1 MCEFSALEKLD
12 LNGESSDKVEPQMI
26 ENEDD
31 HSIENNEVE
40 EENHSQNDETF
51 TQSEVDEND
60 GVVGDENNFDDNR
73 SYVTDDNISQFM
85 EQANEH
91 PMIMQKYNKRQTGKR
106 NISNIVVGTDSNMEF
121 DQIED
126 KGFGVVKI
134 NRPYGM
140 PSKTQSVYSGDD
152 NESRVSETNPM
163 TADGFF
169 DLKFYSHPLW

>member
-1 MCEFSALEKLD
+1 VCEFSALEKLD
-12 LNGESSDKVEPQMI
+12 LNGESDKVEPQMI

-31 HSIENNEVE
+31 RYTENNNDEIR
-40 EENHSQNDETF
+40 SQNEETF

-60 GVVGDENNFDDNR
+60 GVVGNEINFDDNR

-85 EQANEH
+85 EPVNEH

-106 NISNIVVGTDSNMEF
+106 NISNIVVGTNSDMEF

-140 PSKTQSVYSGDD
+140 QSKTQSVYSGDD